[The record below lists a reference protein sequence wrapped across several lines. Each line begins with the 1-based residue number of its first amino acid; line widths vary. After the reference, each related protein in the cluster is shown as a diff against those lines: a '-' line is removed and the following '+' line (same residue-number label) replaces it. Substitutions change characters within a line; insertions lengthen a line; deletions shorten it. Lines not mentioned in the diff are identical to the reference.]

1 MPEAFTIRD
10 PRTGAIYKPK
20 LVPDRGPAIYGRAEP
35 VIDIPAISW
44 HGPST
49 CLSRIVYDPKSGLM
63 RLTFRKSGA
72 QYAYQVPRD
81 VAEGLINAPSKGRY
95 FVYNI
100 RLKYDV

>member
-1 MPEAFTIRD
+1 MDLSIRD
-10 PRTGAIYKPK
+10 PRTGAIYRPKP
-20 LVPDRGPAIYGRAEP
+20 VAGSGPGNFRNEQT
-35 VIDIPAISW
+35 VDIPAISW

-49 CLSRIVYDPKSGLM
+49 CLSRIVYDPRSGLM

>member
-1 MPEAFTIRD
+1 MALEPFTIRD

-20 LVPDRGPAIYGRAEP
+20 AIPASEQK
-35 VIDIPAISW
+35 IDIPAISW

-49 CLSRIVYDPKSGLM
+49 CLSRIVYDPRSGLM